1 MDAPLFAQLVQNTR
15 DIVFKHFEAKPENH
29 VMVIFD
35 TQTELSQTLKSAY
48 EEALKNHVKK
58 SFIDFDAQQVS
69 EIEAC
74 ASSLQPNDVVILIQS
89 LSFRVSVYRWRLELF
104 EKGLKVGE
112 HVRLSQILP
121 HEIPN
126 YISCLTYDFPH
137 TQPLSQKLEKL
148 LNETSHIKVECQ
160 QGSVLE
166 FTSRM
171 EKPVINLGDFETG
184 KVKGG
189 YFPVGEIFSEAKDIE
204 QVNGH
209 VEVFAF
215 PGEDHQM
222 VFTPKP
228 FVIRIKQ
235 GYVEDGD
242 FPEEFQPLVQMM
254 RSENPDGKIPVR
266 EFGLGLNRGLSKE
279 KRLTEATAWERVAG
293 LHLSLGWKHGAYLK
307 KFKSQKEL
315 NQRYHVDIY
324 PDVKRMWIS
333 DTLIYENGK
342 FVI

>member
-1 MDAPLFAQLVQNTR
+1 MDGPLFSQLVQNTS
-15 DIVFKHFEAKPENH
+15 DIVFKHFNTQPENH
-29 VMVIFD
+29 VMIIYD
-35 TQTELSQTLKSAY
+35 TQTELSQTLKLAY
-48 EEALKNHVKK
+48 EEALKNHIKK
-58 SFIDFDAQQVS
+58 SFVDFNAHPLS

-74 ASSLQPNDVVILIQS
+74 ALSLQPNDVVILIQS

-104 EKGLKVGE
+104 DKGLKVGE

-121 HEIPN
+121 HEIQN
-126 YISCLTYDFPH
+126 YVSCLAYDFPR
-137 TQPLSQKLEKL
+137 TQPLSQKLDEL
-148 LNETSHIKVECQ
+148 LKNTTHIKVECA
-160 QGSVLE
+160 QGSILE
-166 FTSRM
+166 FHSRM
-171 EKPVINLGDFETG
+171 EKPVINLGDFDTG

-189 YFPVGEIFSEAKDIE
+189 YFPVGEIFSEAVELEKCSGE
-204 QVNGH
+204 

-222 VFTPKP
+222 VFLEKS
-228 FVIRIKQ
+228 FRVKIKD

-242 FPEEFQPLVQMM
+242 FPEEFQPLVDLM
-254 RSENPDGKIPVR
+254 RVENPDGKIPVR

-293 LHLSLGWKHGAYLK
+293 LHLSLGWKHGAYMK
-307 KFKSQKEL
+307 KFKSQKDL
-315 NQRYHVDIY
+315 VQRYHVDIY
-324 PDVKRMWIS
+324 PDVKRMWIT

>member
-1 MDAPLFAQLVQNTR
+1 MDGPLFARLAQNTS
-15 DIVFKHFEAKPENH
+15 DIVFKHFATKPENH
-29 VMVIFD
+29 VMIIYD
-35 TQTELSQTLKSAY
+35 TQCELSRNLKEAY
-48 EEALKNHVKK
+48 EKALHSHVKK
-58 SFIDFDAQQVS
+58 SFVDFDSHPVE

-74 ASSLQPNDVVILIQS
+74 AGSLHVNDVVILIQS

-104 EKGLKVGE
+104 DKGLKVGE
-112 HVRLSQILP
+112 HVRLSQILA

-126 YISCLTYDFPH
+126 YVSCLTYDYLH

-160 QGSVLE
+160 KGSVLE

-171 EKPVINLGDFETG
+171 EKPVINLGDFDTG

-204 QVNGH
+204 QVNGR

-228 FVIRIKQ
+228 FVVEIKN
-235 GYVEDGD
+235 GYVEDGV

-254 RSENPDGKIPVR
+254 RTENPDGKIPVR

-307 KFKSQKEL
+307 KFKAQKEL

>member
-1 MDAPLFAQLVQNTR
+1 MNAPLFTQLVQNTS

-29 VMVIFD
+29 VMVIYD
-35 TQTELSQTLKSAY
+35 AQCELSQSLKNAY
-48 EEALKNHVKK
+48 EQALSTHAKK
-58 SFIDFDAQQVS
+58 SFVDFDAHPLT

-74 ASSLQPNDVVILIQS
+74 ALSLQPNDVVILIQS

-104 EKGLKVGE
+104 DKGLKVGE

-121 HEIPN
+121 HEVPN
-126 YISCLTYDFPH
+126 YVSCLAYDFPH
-137 TQPLSQKLEKL
+137 TQPLSQKLDEL
-148 LNETSHIKVECQ
+148 LKSTTHIKVECA
-160 QGSVLE
+160 QGSFLE
-166 FTSRM
+166 FHSRM
-171 EKPVINLGDFETG
+171 EKPVINLGDFDTG

-189 YFPVGEIFSEAKDIE
+189 YFPVGEIFSEAVDLEKC
-204 QVNGH
+204 NGE

-222 VFTPKP
+222 VFLEKS
-228 FVIRIKQ
+228 FRIKIK
-235 GYVEDGD
+235 DGCVVD
-242 FPEEFQPLVQMM
+242 GEFPPEFQPLVDMM
-254 RSENPDGKIPVR
+254 HNENPDGKIPVR

-279 KRLTEATAWERVAG
+279 RRLTEATAWERVAS
-293 LHLSLGWKHGAYLK
+293 LHLSLGMKHGAYMK
-307 KFKSQKEL
+307 KFKSQKDL
-315 NQRYHVDIY
+315 VQRYHVDIY